1 MTSQSQANVR
11 GYSRVGGWLV
21 WMFAGAI
28 LIALVFVGLDLL
40 ALEYMYLAAYAVL
53 QYVAIATAWNIL
65 GGYAGYIN
73 FGAAAFFAL
82 GTYTTVFIHQAFELD
97 LLASIPAS
105 AVIAGLVGLGT
116 GYLTLRLR
124 GVFFSIATLALAV
137 VLQALVVNWQY
148 VGGSRGVYVLRPDS
162 VPFFSSYAQFLFA
175 VMLGIAIGSVL
186 LARAIERSWLGQG
199 FGAIREDET
208 AAECCGVPT
217 LRLKLI
223 ATMISGA
230 LMGVAGAPFPYF
242 VTYVDPNS
250 AFNLSISVNSVAMPL
265 IGGTL
270 SWIGPVIGAILL
282 GSVQQIIT
290 VTVSSQL
297 NLMIVG
303 ILLVVFVAVAPN
315 GIIGV
320 VSALKN
326 RKST

>member
-1 MTSQSQANVR
+1 MTSQAQATAGIRTN
-11 GYSRVGGWLV
+11 GRVSGSLAWMLGGAV
-21 WMFAGAI
+21 

-40 ALEYMYLAAYAVL
+40 AIEYVYLAAYSVL
-53 QYVAIATAWNIL
+53 QYVVIATAWNVL

-105 AVIAGLVGLGT
+105 AVIAGLVGLAT

-124 GVFFSIATLALAV
+124 GVF
-137 VLQALVVNWQY
+137 W
-148 VGGSRGVYVLRPDS
+148 PES

-175 VMLGIAIGSVL
+175 VMLALAIGSVL
-186 LARAIERSWLGQG
+186 IARAIERSWLGQG

-265 IGGTL
+265 IGGTV
-270 SWIGPVIGAILL
+270 SWVGPVIGAILL

-290 VTVSSQL
+290 VTISSQL

-303 ILLVVFVAVAPN
+303 VLLVVFVAAAPN

-320 VSALKN
+320 FSALKN
-326 RKST
+326 RNST